1 MRRNYRLPAEEPLGR
16 HRSIREDNSEISPK
30 EVW

>member
-16 HRSIREDNSEISPK
+16 HTSIREDNINIKPK
-30 EVW
+30 KIL

>member
-1 MRRNYRLPAEEPLGR
+1 MRRKYRLPAEEPLGR
-16 HRSIREDNSEISPK
+16 YTSIREDNIEISPK